1 MTKTEEVHF
10 RISKEEK
17 SELDKIFAK
26 NEYNNRSQMMNKA
39 IEQFINRENGKE
51 EKITLDTLNR
61 FKRDLLNENNSL
73 FNQLIE
79 ANNNSIEAQVQ
90 SQIMYKELNDE
101 IKFYNSMICQ
111 TIGIPEYE
119 YFDDEEE

>member
-17 SELDKIFAK
+17 IELDKIFAK

-51 EKITLDTLNR
+51 DKITLDTLNR

-111 TIGIPEYE
+111 TIGISEYE